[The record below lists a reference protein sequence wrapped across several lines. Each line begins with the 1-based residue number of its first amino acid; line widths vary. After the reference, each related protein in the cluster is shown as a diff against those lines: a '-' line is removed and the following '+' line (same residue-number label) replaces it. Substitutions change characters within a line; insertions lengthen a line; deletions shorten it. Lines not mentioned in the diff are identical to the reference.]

1 MRKNLN
7 HYLEQARDVLNIEA
21 KALTELANQIDT
33 HFIDAVTAVLSCKGR
48 LIVTGMGKSG
58 HIARKIAATL
68 ASTGTPSFF
77 VHPAEA
83 AHGDLGMIIDSDMVL
98 ALSNSGE
105 SDEIIALLPALKRKG
120 IKIISMTSREE
131 STLARESDIH
141 LLVKVSQEACPLGL
155 APTAST
161 TAALGLGDALA
172 VVLLQAHE
180 FTPEDFAMSHP
191 AGSLGKSLLVRV
203 GDLMHQGDDL
213 PVINLGTSLKDALV
227 IMSEKG
233 LGMTAVVDA
242 KGIIQGV
249 FTDGDLRR
257 LFQKVDHFT
266 HLNIDE
272 VMGKNPKTIIDTKLA
287 SEALHVMQ
295 TSRVNGLLVV
305 NAQNQLIG
313 ALNMHDLLKAG
324 IV

>member
-1 MRKNLN
+1 MRKKLN

-21 KALTELANQIDT
+21 KALTELAHQVDE
-33 HFIDAVTAVLSCKGR
+33 HFVDAVTAILACKGR

-83 AHGDLGMIIDSDMVL
+83 AHGDLGMIIDSDMLL

-105 SDEIIALLPALKRKG
+105 SDEVVALLPALKRKG
-120 IKIISMTSREE
+120 IKIISMTSREN

-180 FTPEDFAMSHP
+180 FTTEDFAMSHP
-191 AGSLGKSLLVRV
+191 AGSLGKRLLVRV
-203 GDLMHQGDDL
+203 ADLMHQGKDL
-213 PVINLGTSLKDALV
+213 PVISLGTSLKDALV

-233 LGMTAVVDA
+233 LGMTAVIDS
-242 KGIIQGV
+242 KGALQGV

-257 LFQKVDHFT
+257 LFQKVDNFGS
-266 HLNIDE
+266 LVIDD
-272 VMGKNPKTIIDTKLA
+272 VMGKNPRTIMDSKLA

-295 TSRVNGLLVV
+295 TTKVNGLLAV
-305 NAQNQLIG
+305 NAENQLIG